1 MNEFIDLT
9 RMNGGKSITINTN
22 SIIYFRP
29 SKLSKS
35 NRTEIMVNGIE
46 KPFIV
51 EECYEDVKSKIYNKD
66 SASIH
71 DEYHSRNNNSEDNK
85 LNVIKSNYQTTIK
98 DYIEDVN
105 TVFVDYKNLDSDNYF
120 TAYKNLLMKS
130 QSSVFVYNTED
141 KEIAYIKI
149 GTFKDSSDIIMYMT
163 DKYDNMYNMMHYINY
178 TGHDILS
185 VYLKDLIN
193 ESNTEEIYPIDKYN
207 ILALDILE

>member
-1 MNEFIDLT
+1 MNEFIDVT
-9 RMNGGKSITINTN
+9 RVNGGKSITINTN
-22 SIIYFRP
+22 NIVYFRP

-51 EECYEDVKSKIYNKD
+51 EECYEEVKSKIYNKD
-66 SASIH
+66 SSLEY
-71 DEYHSRNNNSEDNK
+71 DEYNGNESKDNK
-85 LNVIKSNYQTTIK
+85 LNVIKSNYQTTIE
-98 DYIEDVN
+98 DYIKDDN

-120 TAYKNLLMKS
+120 TAYKNLLMKP

-193 ESNTEEIYPIDKYN
+193 ESNIEEIYPIDKYN
-207 ILALDILE
+207 IIALDILE

>member
-1 MNEFIDLT
+1 MNEFIDVT

-66 SASIH
+66 SSL
-71 DEYHSRNNNSEDNK
+71 EYNEYNGNESKDIK

-98 DYIEDVN
+98 DYIEDNN
-105 TVFVDYKNLDSDNYF
+105 TVFVDYRNLDSDNYF
-120 TAYKNLLMKS
+120 TAYKNLLMKP

-141 KEIAYIKI
+141 KEIAYIRI

-163 DKYDNMYNMMHYINY
+163 DKYDNMYNMMCYSNY